1 MNSKLLNGRMAEAG
15 FTQAQLAKEIGI
27 SATSMSRK
35 MNGKTL
41 FNTKEAEAICCVLG
55 IMDNAD
61 KAKIFLS

>member
-35 MNGKTL
+35 MNGKTF
-41 FNTKEAEAICCVLG
+41 FNTKEAETICCVLG